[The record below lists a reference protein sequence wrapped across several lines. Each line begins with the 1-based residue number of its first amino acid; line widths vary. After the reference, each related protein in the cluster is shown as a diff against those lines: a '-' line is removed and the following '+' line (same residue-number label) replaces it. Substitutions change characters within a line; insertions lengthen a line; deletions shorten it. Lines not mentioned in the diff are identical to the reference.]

1 MKTKLIVL
9 LLLTFSIGFAQKAK
23 KPVAKPMSKTAVK
36 PAAKSQDGI
45 FVEFETAKG
54 KIVVQLEYQK
64 TPITVANFVALV
76 EGNHPNVTDEKLK
89 GKPFYNGLKFHRVIK
104 DFMIQGGD
112 PAGNGSG
119 GPGYSFKDEIVPEF
133 KFDKAGIL
141 AMANSGPATNGSQFF
156 ITHKE
161 TSWLTGKHTIFGY
174 VTVGQDVVNAIVQD
188 DLMNKVTIVRKGA
201 AANAFNAVKTFSD
214 YFANK
219 AEDDKKLA
227 EDQAKAKAKQAEE
240 QAAAKKIYDEKIAP
254 VKAKKVAYLS
264 DIRTSSTV
272 SATGL
277 AFKSLVPGNGVKPAD
292 GTTVYIHYAGY
303 LEDGSLFDSSV
314 AEVAKEYERYDENR
328 ASQNGYQPFP
338 FEYGKKDGLIPGF
351 LEGIGNMTMNER
363 AIFFIPAKL
372 GYGERGAGGVIP
384 PNANIIFEVQLLEG
398 APAAS
403 GPANPEK

>member
-9 LLLTFSIGFAQKAK
+9 LLLTASFGFAQKAK
-23 KPVAKPMSKTAVK
+23 KPLAKPAVKTAVK
-36 PAAKSQDGI
+36 PVAKSQDGI

-64 TPITVANFVALV
+64 APITVANFVALV
-76 EGNHPNVTDEKLK
+76 EGNHPNVSDEKLK

-133 KFDKAGIL
+133 KFDKGGIL

-161 TSWLTGKHTIFGY
+161 TPWLTGKHTIFGY

-188 DLMNKVTIVRKGA
+188 DLMTKVSIVRKGA
-201 AANAFNAVKTFSD
+201 AAKAFNAVKTFSD

-219 AEDDKKLA
+219 AEDDKKMA
-227 EDQAKAKAKQAEE
+227 QEQAAAKAKQAEE
-240 QAAAKKIYDEKIAP
+240 QAAAKRLYDEKMAP
-254 VKAKKVAYLS
+254 VKAKKVAYLTEM
-264 DIRTSSTV
+264 RAAATA

-277 AFKSLVPGNGVKPAD
+277 AYKTLIPGTGVKPTD

-303 LEDGSLFDSSV
+303 LEDGSLFDSSIT
-314 AEVAKEYERYDENR
+314 EVVREYERYDENR

-338 FEYGKKDGLIPGF
+338 FQYGKKDGLIPGF
-351 LEGIGNMTMNER
+351 LEGIGNMTFNEK
-363 AIFFIPAKL
+363 AIFFIPSNL

-384 PNANIIFEVQLLEG
+384 PNANIIFEVQLFES
-398 APAAS
+398 APAGS

>member
-1 MKTKLIVL
+1 
-9 LLLTFSIGFAQKAK
+9 
-23 KPVAKPMSKTAVK
+23 
-36 PAAKSQDGI
+36 
-45 FVEFETAKG
+45 
-54 KIVVQLEYQK
+54 
-64 TPITVANFVALV
+64 
-76 EGNHPNVTDEKLK
+76 
-89 GKPFYNGLKFHRVIK
+89 
-104 DFMIQGGD
+104 
-112 PAGNGSG
+112 
-119 GPGYSFKDEIVPEF
+119 
-133 KFDKAGIL
+133 
-141 AMANSGPATNGSQFF
+141 
-156 ITHKE
+156 
-161 TSWLTGKHTIFGY
+161 
-174 VTVGQDVVNAIVQD
+174 VVNAIVQD

-201 AANAFNAVKTFSD
+201 AAKAFNAVKTFSD

-338 FEYGKKDGLIPGF
+338 FEYGKKEGLIPGF